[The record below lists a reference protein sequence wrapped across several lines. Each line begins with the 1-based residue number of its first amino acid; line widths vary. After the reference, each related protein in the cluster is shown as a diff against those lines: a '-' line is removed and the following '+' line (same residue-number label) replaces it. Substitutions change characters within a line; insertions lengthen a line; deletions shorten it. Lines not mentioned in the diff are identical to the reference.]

1 MNFLE
6 GANLTV
12 SSLQLFVSLEAAFL
26 IVQSYPLLGT
36 DEDKYKLCNLYKNNP
51 LKIRVAANTIIN
63 LFNKDINNFLEQN
76 TFVFSSILCLL
87 DQQFHR
93 LSALEQQVMY
103 WLQINQELTTIGY
116 LHIKITP
123 TVSKAKLF
131 DAVESLIRRSLI
143 ETEVGGY
150 TQSPI
155 VMEYVREVFI

>member
-1 MNFLE
+1 M
-6 GANLTV
+6 
-12 SSLQLFVSLEAAFL
+12 
-26 IVQSYPLLGT
+26 QSYPLLGT
-36 DEDKYKLCNLYKNNP
+36 DEDKYKLCNLYSNNP

-63 LFNKDINNFLEQN
+63 LFNKDINNFLKQN
-76 TFVFSSILCLL
+76 TFVFSGIRSLL

-116 LHIKITP
+116 LHSKIVP
-123 TVSKAKLF
+123 TISKAKLF

-150 TQSPI
+150 TQSLI
-155 VMEYVREVFI
+155 VMEYVREVFTEEILPVIN